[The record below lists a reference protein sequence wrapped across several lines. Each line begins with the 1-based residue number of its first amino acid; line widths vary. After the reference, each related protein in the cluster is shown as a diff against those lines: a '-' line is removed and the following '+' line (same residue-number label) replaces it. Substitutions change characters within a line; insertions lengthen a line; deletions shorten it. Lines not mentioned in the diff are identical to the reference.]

1 MTSYRTP
8 MSRAK
13 GLGAAKHGVGHW
25 IAERVSAV
33 ALVPLV
39 LWAVFAGIRLA
50 ATDYDGAI
58 AWVRSSPVN
67 PVLLTLM
74 IAIGFWHMQA
84 GVRVIIEDYL
94 HKPSTKVAALLL
106 NLFVC
111 TLMGALAIFS
121 ILKVALG
128 GA

>member
-13 GLGAAKHGVGHW
+13 GLGAAKHGVTHW
-25 IAERVSAV
+25 IAERISAV

-39 LWAVFAGIRLA
+39 LWAVFAAIRLA
-50 ATDYDGAI
+50 ATDYDGAV

-74 IAIGFWHMQA
+74 IVIGFWHMHA
-84 GVRVIIEDYL
+84 GVRMIIEDYL
-94 HKPSTKVAALLL
+94 HKPATKVTVLLA

-111 TLMGALAIFS
+111 TLMGALAVFS